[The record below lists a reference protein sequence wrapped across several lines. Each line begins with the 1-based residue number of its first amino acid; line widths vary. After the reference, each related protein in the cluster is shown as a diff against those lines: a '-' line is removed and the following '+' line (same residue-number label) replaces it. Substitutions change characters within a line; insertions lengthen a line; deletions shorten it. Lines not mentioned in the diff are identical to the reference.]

1 MTGRVAPGV
10 DPASHSRSVL
20 PTTRGVTTGQV
31 GPRASES
38 SSLRQGGHERRP
50 PPTRPTPSHKTA
62 ARTAPSAVS
71 APSAATAGPTP
82 ASGPREPASDAQ
94 YREATAEL
102 AGKPTHAAAK
112 HQVGCPGSG
121 GRSACTEESESGA
134 ESGERAAGE
143 RRSAGA
149 SSGSVAQC
157 SGRVSYDSLD
167 WLARDGHDS
176 APAASAPSAASVPSA
191 ASPDPTPATGP
202 RELAGEAQCREA
214 RCCQAEATA
223 GLEVKPVAVER
234 HTGCPGRGGRSAF
247 TDELETSS
255 AGTV

>member
-38 SSLRQGGHERRP
+38 SSLRQGEHERHP
-50 PPTRPTPSHKTA
+50 LPTRPTPSHKTDD
-62 ARTAPSAVS
+62 RSAPSAVS

-121 GRSACTEESESGA
+121 GRSACTEESESGTT
-134 ESGERAAGE
+134 
-143 RRSAGA
+143 
-149 SSGSVAQC
+149 
-157 SGRVSYDSLD
+157 
-167 WLARDGHDS
+167 ARDGHDS

-202 RELAGEAQCREA
+202 RELAGGAQCREA

-247 TDELETSS
+247 MDELETSS
-255 AGTV
+255 AGAV

>member
-20 PTTRGVTTGQV
+20 PTT
-31 GPRASES
+31 P
-38 SSLRQGGHERRP
+38 
-50 PPTRPTPSHKTA
+50 
-62 ARTAPSAVS
+62 
-71 APSAATAGPTP
+71 
-82 ASGPREPASDAQ
+82 GPREPASDAQ

-102 AGKPTHAAAK
+102 TVKPTHAAAK

-157 SGRVSYDSLD
+157 SGRV
-167 WLARDGHDS
+167 
-176 APAASAPSAASVPSA
+176 
-191 ASPDPTPATGP
+191 
-202 RELAGEAQCREA
+202 
-214 RCCQAEATA
+214 
-223 GLEVKPVAVER
+223 
-234 HTGCPGRGGRSAF
+234 
-247 TDELETSS
+247 
-255 AGTV
+255 

>member
-38 SSLRQGGHERRP
+38 SSLRQGEHERHP
-50 PPTRPTPSHKTA
+50 LPTRPTPSHKIDD
-62 ARTAPSAVS
+62 RSAPSAVS
-71 APSAATAGPTP
+71 APSAAMAGPTP

-102 AGKPTHAAAK
+102 TVKPTHAAAK

-157 SGRVSYDSLD
+157 SGRVTR
-167 WLARDGHDS
+167 WTGWRETGTTARRL
-176 APAASAPSAASVPSA
+176 PQRR
-191 ASPDPTPATGP
+191 P
-202 RELAGEAQCREA
+202 RPRCRPPPRQIPRPQLVRGSWQA
-214 RCCQAEATA
+214 R
-223 GLEVKPVAVER
+223 
-234 HTGCPGRGGRSAF
+234 RSAGRPG
-247 TDELETSS
+247 
-255 AGTV
+255 AAKRRRRQGWR